1 MLRAYSAARVPG
13 REAGS
18 SGEPPGET
26 MKTFLTTAAR
36 VAVVAALLLSA
47 VTAEAQTSRRRRW
60 VPEFDPA
67 TVGAI
72 ATLLVGGGILIK
84 NRRRR

>member
-1 MLRAYSAARVPG
+1 MQKVLSIAVRA
-13 REAGS
+13 
-18 SGEPPGET
+18 
-26 MKTFLTTAAR
+26 
-36 VAVVAALLLSA
+36 AVVAALLLA
-47 VTAEAQTSRRRRW
+47 AATAEAQQHRRRRW